1 MKFIAFALFCVL
13 SGSFGNYPPP
23 AEKIQ
28 LLPPPVSLPTET
40 QNGSDENRPQ
50 LRVTQKEESRRPG
63 FTKRERHRAIRSKS
77 SPPAGGSGLSAAIPG
92 RVVYPLVSSLF
103 YTSSTLCTSSPRS
116 VSSPTETEIIL
127 TDSVTVEICLSSE
140 EKKLY
145 DLIMAYRKSKR
156 LPAIPYSAKLSK
168 VAQAHV
174 RDLEKNYNYEN
185 ASTCNPHSWSDKGTW
200 TSCCY
205 TSDHKQASCMWTKP
219 KEIAGYEGY
228 GYEIAYYSSAGANA
242 TEGLE
247 GWKKSP
253 GHNPLI
259 VNLGTWSKVKWQA
272 IGIGIYGQYGV
283 VWFGEEADES
293 KMKLCK

>member
-1 MKFIAFALFCVL
+1 MKIIAFALCCVL
-13 SGSFGNYPPP
+13 FGSFGNYPPP
-23 AEKIQ
+23 AEEMPLSVISKIT
-28 LLPPPVSLPTET
+28 SSIIRKNAE
-40 QNGSDENRPQ
+40 RM
-50 LRVTQKEESRRPG
+50 RPG
-63 FTKRERHRAIRSKS
+63 FAKRERHRAIRSKS
-77 SPPAGGSGLSAAIPG
+77 SPPAGESGLSAPIPG
-92 RVVYPLVSSLF
+92 RVYPLPVTSHFANATTLFSRKEQKQKQEHHTPRPVSSQ
-103 YTSSTLCTSSPRS
+103 
-116 VSSPTETEIIL
+116 TETQ
-127 TDSVTVEICLSSE
+127 TVTNTNSVTAEICLSSE

-156 LPAIPYSAKLSK
+156 LAPIPYSAKLSK

-174 RDLEKNYNYEN
+174 RDLETNYNYEN

-200 TSCCY
+200 RSCCY

-219 KEIAGYEGY
+219 EEIAGYEGA

-259 VNLGTWSKVKWQA
+259 INSGTWSKMKWQA
-272 IGIGIYGQYGV
+272 IGIGIYGQYGA

-293 KMKLCK
+293 KMKVCK

>member
-1 MKFIAFALFCVL
+1 MKITAFALFCAL
-13 SGSFGNYPPP
+13 FGSFGHYPPP
-23 AEKIQ
+23 AEEIQ
-28 LLPPPVSLPTET
+28 SPSRSVSSQTET
-40 QNGSDENRPQ
+40 ENMDDETQPKLIATQN
-50 LRVTQKEESRRPG
+50 EESIRPG
-63 FTKRERHRAIRSKS
+63 FARRERHRAIRSKS
-77 SPPAGGSGLSAAIPG
+77 GHAQDPAHSGLYATIPG
-92 RVVYPLVSSLF
+92 RAYPLGDSLF
-103 YTSSTLCTSSPRS
+103 KLHFLSSSPRS
-116 VSSPTETEIIL
+116 VSPQTETTL
-127 TDSVTVEICLSSE
+127 TDSVAIEPCLSSE

-168 VAQAHV
+168 VAQTHV
-174 RDLEKNYNYEN
+174 HDLEANYNYEN

-259 VNLGTWSKVKWQA
+259 INSGTWSKVKWQA